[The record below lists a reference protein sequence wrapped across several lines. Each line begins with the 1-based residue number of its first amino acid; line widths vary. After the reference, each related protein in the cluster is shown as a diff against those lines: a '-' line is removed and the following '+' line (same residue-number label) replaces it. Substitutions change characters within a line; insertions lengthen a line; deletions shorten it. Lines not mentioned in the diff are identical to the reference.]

1 MRMPTSAL
9 PLPAGRSAVRVQ
21 HTPEGW
27 ERGAL
32 VVLVTLAF
40 GFGVLQLYSASAF
53 LAASEGLPGHWYAA
67 RQLAGAAAGVV
78 LAAFLSR
85 LDYHRLEGLAWPL
98 LGGVALLLLIVVLPG
113 TEAIAPRVNGARRWL
128 RLGVAVQPSEFAK
141 LALIVW
147 TAALAVKKQERLRS
161 LSKGLAP
168 FLVVWLGMV
177 ALVLAEP
184 NLSAALLLVLLSAL
198 VLFAGGGRIGHF
210 ILLGLVAV
218 PLIWDRIEGVSYR
231 MSRIAGFLD
240 SAADPAGT
248 SYQLRQSLIAV
259 GSGGWDGLGFGM
271 SRQKFGFLPEP
282 HNDFLFAM
290 VGEEWGLLGTIF
302 VAALFFGIGCVGY
315 AIARSARDLFG
326 YLLAI
331 GITCLLVVPAFL
343 HMGVVLALLPTTGV
357 NLPFMS
363 YGRSGLIV
371 AFAAVGILLSVARA
385 GREEAG

>member
-1 MRMPTSAL
+1 MRMPTLAL
-9 PLPAGRSAVRVQ
+9 PLSARANAVRVQ
-21 HTPEGW
+21 RAPEEW
-27 ERGAL
+27 ERGTL
-32 VVLVTLAF
+32 LVLVAVAF

-53 LAASEGLPGHWYAA
+53 LATSEGLPGHWYAA
-67 RQLAGAAAGVV
+67 RQLAGAAGGVIV
-78 LAAFLSR
+78 AALLAR
-85 LDYHRLEGLAWPL
+85 LDYRRLEALAWPL
-98 LGGVALLLLIVVLPG
+98 LATVALLLLVVVLPG
-113 TEAIAPRVNGARRWL
+113 TEMIAPRVNGARRWL
-128 RLGVAVQPSEFAK
+128 RLGVTVQPSEFAK

-168 FLVVWLGMV
+168 FLVVWLGIV
-177 ALVLAEP
+177 LLVLAEP

-198 VLFAGGGRIGHF
+198 VLFAAGGRIGHF

-218 PLIWDRIEGVSYR
+218 PLVWDRIEGASYR

-240 SAADPAGT
+240 PAADPAGS
-248 SYQLRQSLIAV
+248 SYQIRQSLIAV

-290 VGEEWGLLGTIF
+290 VGEEWGLLGAIF
-302 VAALFFGIGCVGY
+302 VAALFLGLGVVGY
-315 AIARSARDLFG
+315 TIARSAADLFG

-331 GITCLLVVPAFL
+331 GMTSLLVVPAFL

-357 NLPFMS
+357 NLPLMS

-371 AFAAVGILLSVARA
+371 AFAAVGILLSVARV
-385 GREEAG
+385 GREEAK